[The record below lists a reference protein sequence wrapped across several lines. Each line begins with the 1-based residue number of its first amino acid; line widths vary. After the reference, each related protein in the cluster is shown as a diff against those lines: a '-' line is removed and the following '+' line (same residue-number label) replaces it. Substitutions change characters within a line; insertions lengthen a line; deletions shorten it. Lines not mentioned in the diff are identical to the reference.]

1 MSEMLK
7 VAETKD
13 VPPGTAIAVEV
24 SGQKVALFNTDGTY
38 YAIDDTCTHAGGP
51 LSEGD
56 VNGTEV
62 TCPWHG
68 ATFDVASGGVL
79 GPPAPGGVKAY
90 KVQVVG
96 DDIKIEVA

>member
-1 MSEMLK
+1 MP
-7 VAETKD
+7 T
-13 VPPGTAIAVEV
+13 
-24 SGQKVALFNTDGTY
+24 
-38 YAIDDTCTHAGGP
+38 

-96 DDIKIEVA
+96 DEIKIEVS